1 MAERHH
7 YGMLADGRVVDRYIL
22 RNRNGASAEII
33 TYGGIL
39 TSLNMRARE
48 GRLGNV
54 VLGYDTLAEYVAD
67 DSYLGALIGR
77 YANRIAFGRLSIDG
91 VAYQVT
97 CNEKEHAL
105 HGGLSGFSKKLWSA
119 QPGPDPASLRLTV
132 SSEDGDQGF
141 PGRLDVEV
149 TYSLDDSDHLGIS
162 YRAVTDK
169 MTVIN
174 LTSHSYFN
182 LAAKSVSIEDHE
194 IAIAADA
201 FTPVNRSLIPTGEIR
216 SIDGTALDLRSCTRI
231 GNRLRAPE
239 EQMVVAGGF
248 DHNFVL
254 NGENNGDLFR
264 AAQVYEP
271 ASGRR
276 MDVWTSEPGIQFYSG
291 NFLTGQPVVPGGRAH
306 GRRTALCLET
316 QHFPDSPNHPHFPST
331 VLSPGE
337 VFLSRTEYRFSCEDN

>member
-7 YGMLADGRVVDRYIL
+7 YGTLADGRAVDRYVL
-22 RNRNGASAEII
+22 RNRNGTSAEII

-39 TSLNMRARE
+39 TSLNMPDRA
-48 GRLGNV
+48 GHLGNV
-54 VLGYDTLAEYVAD
+54 VLGYDTLSEYVAD
-67 DSYLGALIGR
+67 NSYLGALIGR
-77 YANRIAFGRLSIDG
+77 YANRIAFGHFSIDG

-105 HGGLSGFSKKLWSA
+105 HGGLSGFNKKLWSA
-119 QPGPDPASLRLTV
+119 QPGPDPASLRLAV

-149 TYSLDDSDHLGIS
+149 IYSLDDSGHLGIS

-169 MTVIN
+169 TTVIN

-182 LAAKSVSIEDHE
+182 LAAKSVSIADHE
-194 IAIAADA
+194 IAIMADA
-201 FTPVNRSLIPTGEIR
+201 FTPVDRTLIPTGEIR
-216 SIDGTALDLRSCTRI
+216 SVGGTPFDLRHGMRI
-231 GNRLRAPE
+231 GDCLQTVD
-239 EQMVVAGGF
+239 EQMAAAGGF

-254 NGENNGDLFR
+254 YDKGKGDLFR

-291 NFLTGQPVVPGGRAH
+291 NFLTGQPVVPTGRAH

-316 QHFPDSPNHPHFPST
+316 QHFPDSPNHPHFPTT

-337 VFLSRTEYRFSCEDN
+337 VFLSRTEYRFSCEGN